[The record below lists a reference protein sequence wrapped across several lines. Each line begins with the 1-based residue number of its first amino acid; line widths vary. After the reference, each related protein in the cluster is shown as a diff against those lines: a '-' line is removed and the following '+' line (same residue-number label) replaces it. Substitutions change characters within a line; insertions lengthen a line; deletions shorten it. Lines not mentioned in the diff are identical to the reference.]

1 MQPFAF
7 NIVLFTKPAKRND
20 RQNRQT
26 KYLKYKDMK
35 TSIKNLIA
43 GLLTTVVLTSSAFAS
58 TDEQKNSNVVTVL
71 TQVKNINKLVVSGNV
86 EVFLIQAP
94 TESVKVYDSYY
105 SKNALVQQEE
115 GVLRISSFQK
125 ETLKV
130 TVYVKNLSTIQ
141 ASDNASVKTFGKVSF
156 LSLDVILKDKA
167 SADITANTISLFTSV
182 KDSASLNLSGSTE
195 DHTAVL
201 GSVAKMSMN
210 QFAATNSSVSSIANP
225 VIVSKQPVKQTLE
238 SISAMSFSEIG
249 K

>member
-1 MQPFAF
+1 
-7 NIVLFTKPAKRND
+7 
-20 RQNRQT
+20 
-26 KYLKYKDMK
+26 MK
-35 TSIKNLIA
+35 TSIKNLISTVFA
-43 GLLTTVVLTSSAFAS
+43 TVVLTTSAFAS
-58 TDEQKNSNVVTVL
+58 TDDQKNTNVVTVL
-71 TQVKNINKLVVSGNV
+71 NHVKNINKLVVNGNV

-130 TVYVKNLSTIQ
+130 AVYVNNLSSIQ
-141 ASDNASVKTFGKVSF
+141 ASGTASVKTFGKVSF
-156 LSLDVILKDKA
+156 LSLDIILKDKA

-182 KDSASLNLSGSTE
+182 KDSASLSLSGYTE
-195 DHTAVL
+195 DHTALL

-210 QFAATNSSVSSIANP
+210 QFAAVSSSVSSIANP
-225 VIVSKQPVKQTLE
+225 VIASKKPVKQTLDSLSE
-238 SISAMSFSEIG
+238 MSTTEIG